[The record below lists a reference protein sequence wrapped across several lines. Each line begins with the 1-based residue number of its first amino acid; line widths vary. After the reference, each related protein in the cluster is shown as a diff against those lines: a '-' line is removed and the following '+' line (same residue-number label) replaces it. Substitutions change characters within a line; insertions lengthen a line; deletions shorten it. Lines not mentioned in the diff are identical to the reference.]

1 MSFGRIEWT
10 RKERSDGIARVN
22 PSVTSFRPPIN
33 AMNRDDEATGSHDKE
48 KDTTIVVSFIVA
60 THKRVVHGRI
70 EWTRT
75 TDPHLISAK
84 ADEPQCDHPD
94 CIAPQCGC
102 LTASKVGTK
111 RKKTPNYCSVSFGR
125 IEWTRTTDPHLIRV
139 VL

>member
-1 MSFGRIEWT
+1 MQKKTPNYCSVFFGRIEWT
-10 RKERSDGIARVN
+10 RKECSDGIARVN

-75 TDPHLISAK
+75 TDPHLI
-84 ADEPQCDHPD
+84 
-94 CIAPQCGC
+94 
-102 LTASKVGTK
+102 
-111 RKKTPNYCSVSFGR
+111 
-125 IEWTRTTDPHLIRV
+125 RV